1 MMKEIIEIANNL
13 YRKYGSDDLHFIV
26 SKLKAHLFEIPLGK
40 IVKEVY
46 FKDLKA
52 IVIDTNL
59 HFYRKRHLICHALGH
74 HLLHQRKKANYFI
87 DFDKNFYEGLKVR
100 EMEKEAEMFA
110 AFFLI
115 PEEKLNSLLKEDW
128 IKESPDP
135 ILELAE
141 EFQVPPDLMR
151 KRLEFEGLIEPI
163 NSFYLKNI
171 LAKDPVY
178 FEEKII
184 ENE

>member
-1 MMKEIIEIANNL
+1 MRREIIEIANNL
-13 YRKYGSDDLHFIV
+13 YKKYGSDDLHFIV

-52 IVIDTNL
+52 IVIDPNL

-74 HLLHQRKKANYFI
+74 HLLHQGKKTNYFI
-87 DFDKNFYEGLKVR
+87 DLDKNFYEGLKVR
-100 EMEKEAEMFA
+100 EIEKEAEMFA

-115 PEEKLNSLLKEDW
+115 PEEKLNAILKEDW

-135 ILELAE
+135 VLELSE
-141 EFQVPPDLMR
+141 EFQVPPDLIR
-151 KRLEFEGLIEPI
+151 KRLEFERLAMQTNPL
-163 NSFYLKNI
+163 YKNI

-184 ENE
+184 EIE